1 MSGRSGRTF
10 VPLWLPIFLVVV
22 SLIALYDFS
31 YIFLFPASGPDG
43 EYGKYFP
50 SHHDYADVDPI
61 YAAPHLNRM
70 VQIVIGPMGII
81 EIALNFTVA
90 TLFVIGSPAT
100 LAVALVANVYII
112 AKTCFY
118 IVYDYPEVVTTDLR
132 KLLLLYIIPMLVWII
147 FPSIAIFQLGHV
159 ATRLVSGDV
168 LKKQN

>member
-1 MSGRSGRTF
+1 MVGRSGITF

-22 SLIALYDFS
+22 SFIALYDFS
-31 YIFLFPASGPDG
+31 YIFLFPASGPEG

-50 SHHDYADVDPI
+50 SHHEYADVDPI

-81 EIALNFTVA
+81 EIALNFSAA

-118 IVYDYPEVVTTDLR
+118 IVYDYPEVVTADFA
-132 KLLLLYIIPMLVWII
+132 KLLQLYIMPMLVWII
-147 FPSIAIFQLGHV
+147 FPAIAVFQLGRAV
-159 ATRLVSGDV
+159 TGLISRDV